1 MKCMEIFLLFCEQCS
16 KDECIAPKRGSFTFD
31 LQLFNGE
38 KTEDPTSKRKSDAR
52 KKGQV
57 AKSQEMNSA
66 FILLS
71 AFMALKVIG
80 SYVYDQIVAY
90 IVFIFSNLSF
100 LSQDLS
106 VNGLMYL
113 FFGILG
119 VLAKTAL
126 PIMLSIMLIAVIVN
140 LYQVGINFTTQP
152 LMPSLNK
159 LDPISGAKKMFSKRS
174 LVELAKSIFKIVVV
188 GYFIIQFLREEI
200 GYLPQLIYS
209 DLYASLNF
217 VTSVIF
223 RLAFQLCGVLLI
235 LAAFDF
241 MYQKWEHKQS
251 LKMSKQDVKEEMK
264 QSEGDPFIK
273 GKIRQKQR
281 AMAMQRMMQEVP
293 KADVII
299 TNPTHFAVALKYE
312 KGMTA
317 PLVVAKGQDLIAQR
331 IKAIARE
338 AKVVIVENKPLA
350 RALYSTTEV
359 GDIVPQELYKSVAE
373 VLAYVYR
380 LKKKLS

>member
-1 MKCMEIFLLFCEQCS
+1 MKCMETYLLSCEQCNRKCVKEES
-16 KDECIAPKRGSFTFD
+16 GAVFDFD

-38 KTEDPTSKRKSDAR
+38 KTEDPTAKKQSDAR
-52 KKGQV
+52 NKGQV

-66 FILLS
+66 FIILS
-71 AFMALKVIG
+71 AFMTLKILG
-80 SYVYDQIVAY
+80 TYVYDQIAAY
-90 IVFIFSNLSF
+90 VVYILSNLF
-100 LSQDLS
+100 LLSEELS
-106 VNGLMYL
+106 VEGLMHI
-113 FFGILG
+113 FQGIML

-126 PIMLSIMLIAVIVN
+126 PIMLAIMVVAVIIN
-140 LYQVGINFTTQP
+140 LYQVGINFTTEP
-152 LMPSLNK
+152 LMPSLSK

-174 LVELAKSIFKIVVV
+174 LVELVKSIFKIVVV
-188 GYFIIQFLREEI
+188 GYFIVRFLMDEI
-200 GYLPQLIYS
+200 GYLPQLIYA
-209 DLYASLNF
+209 DLYAALSF
-217 VTSVIF
+217 FTGVVF
-223 RLAFQLCGVLLI
+223 KLAFQLCGVLMV

-241 MYQKWEHKQS
+241 MYQKWQHKQT
-251 LKMSKQDVKEEMK
+251 LKMSKQDIKDEMK

-273 GKIRQKQR
+273 GKIKQKQR

-317 PLVVAKGQDLIAQR
+317 PVVIAKGQDLIAQR
-331 IKAIARE
+331 IKAIAKE
-338 AKVVIVENKPLA
+338 ARVVIVENKPLA
-350 RALYSTTEV
+350 RALYSTTGV